1 VKIGGLIATTDNA
14 AAIGEKPQ
22 DIVSASDKLTA
33 YFTARVTF
41 LEQLAANALPT
52 HIILANFSGDAA
64 WSRYVAGI
72 QQVFG
77 EAGLIC
83 PQIDGSTE
91 SNMPTLQSALAV
103 TMLGEPQKRS
113 SYELEHLR
121 WYTYGLPLVGNE
133 VLAQPEDVAQLQA
146 IYHAWKE
153 EIVQQVWPVGSKG
166 LQAEFTR
173 LFGELQVESVLNTEK
188 SAGPCTVL
196 LLGIH
201 PAKEQLAQK
210 IFSRNF
216 KRLCKT
222 TLSCFQKK

>member
-1 VKIGGLIATTDNA
+1 LRNAVKLGGLIATTDNA

-52 HIILANFSGDAA
+52 HIILANFSGDTA

-72 QQVFG
+72 QQVFE
-77 EAGLIC
+77 EAALIC

-91 SNMPTLQSALAV
+91 SNMPTLQSALSV
-103 TMLGEPQKRS
+103 TMLGEPQKRT
-113 SYELEHLR
+113 SYELEHLS
-121 WYTYGLPLVGNE
+121 WYTYGLPLIGNE

-173 LFGELQVESVLNTEK
+173 LFGRIHVESVLNIEK
-188 SAGPCTVL
+188 SAGPCTVV

-201 PAKEQLAQK
+201 SEKEQLAQK
-210 IFSRNF
+210 IFSGNF
-216 KRLCKT
+216 EKLRKT
-222 TLSCFQKK
+222 AL

>member
-1 VKIGGLIATTDNA
+1 MRNAIKVGELIATTDNA

-22 DIVSASDKLTA
+22 DVVSASDQLTA
-33 YFTARVTF
+33 YLTARVTF

-52 HIILANFSGDAA
+52 HVLLANFSGDAA

-72 QQVFG
+72 QQVFD

-91 SNMPTLQSALAV
+91 SNMPTVQSGLSI
-103 TMLGEPQKRS
+103 TMLGEQQQRTPYMHEQ
-113 SYELEHLR
+113 LI

-133 VLAQPEDVAQLQA
+133 VLAQPEDVAQLQP
-146 IYHAWKE
+146 IFQAWKE

-173 LFGELQVESVLNTEK
+173 LFGNQQVTCSSDVEK
-188 SAGPCTVL
+188 TAGPCAVI
-196 LLGIH
+196 LLGVH
-201 PAKEQLAQK
+201 PEKEQLAQK
-210 IFSRNF
+210 IFLRNF
-216 KRLCKT
+216 EKLCKT
-222 TLSCFQKK
+222 AL